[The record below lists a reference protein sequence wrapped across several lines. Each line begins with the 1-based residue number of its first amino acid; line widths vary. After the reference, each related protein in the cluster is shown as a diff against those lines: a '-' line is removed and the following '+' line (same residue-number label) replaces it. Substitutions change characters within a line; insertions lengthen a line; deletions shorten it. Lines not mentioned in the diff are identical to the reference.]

1 MIEVL
6 ITEEFEKQYRKL
18 PLSIQKKAEKKEQ
31 IFRQNP
37 FYPSLC
43 AEKLEPKSKEAW
55 SFRIDREYRIL
66 FRYLNSN
73 KVIFLACGHHNW
85 IYRYRF

>member
-1 MIEVL
+1 MIE
-6 ITEEFEKQYRKL
+6 IFIAEEFEKHYQKL

-37 FYPSLC
+37 FYPSLRT
-43 AEKLEPKSKEAW
+43 EKLEPRHKETW

-66 FRYLNSN
+66 FRYLGPN
-73 KVIFLACGHHNW
+73 KVIFLICGHHNW
-85 IYRYRF
+85 IYKYRF